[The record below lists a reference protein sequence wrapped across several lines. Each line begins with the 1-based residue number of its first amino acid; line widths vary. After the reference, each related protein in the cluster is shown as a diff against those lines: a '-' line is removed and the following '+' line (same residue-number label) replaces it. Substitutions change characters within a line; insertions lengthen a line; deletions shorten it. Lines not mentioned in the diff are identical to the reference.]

1 MKYLIRPRTFLALF
15 SLLILTAAAAWSADE
30 YVIGPED
37 VLKISFWQDPNLDQT
52 VQVRQD
58 GKITLS
64 IIGEITAVG
73 LTPRELADH
82 IEQNV
87 SLYNKKISQATVTV
101 IGFNSQRV
109 FVTGQVVSPGKKTFE
124 VIPDLWTVIKE
135 AGGATEVGDLTHVTI
150 VRSEESGGER
160 ITVNLLEAISTGKLD
175 NLPKLKTGD
184 TIEVPRMAGGVP
196 GKQLATDYSER
207 KNLYYVIGQVRMPGT
222 KPYEAGI
229 DLFDA
234 LGAASGPTEMADL
247 KNIRIVSKTADGTS
261 VVHINLDEYQSR
273 GQARRLIIKP
283 EDTII
288 IDAKRH
294 SILSWAAVR
303 DFVTVA
309 GTVISFAY
317 LISRR

>member
-1 MKYLIRPRTFLALF
+1 MKYLIRPTTFLAILY
-15 SLLILTAAAAWSADE
+15 LTALAAASAWSADE
-30 YVIGPED
+30 YVIGSED
-37 VLKISFWQDPNLDQT
+37 VLKISFWQDPELDQT

-64 IIGEITAVG
+64 IIGEITAAG

-82 IEQNV
+82 IEQSV

-109 FVTGQVVSPGKKTFE
+109 FVTGQVKNPGKKTFE

-135 AGGATEVGDLTHVTI
+135 AGGATDVGDLTRVTI

-196 GKQLATDYSER
+196 GRQLATDYSER
-207 KNLYYVIGQVRMPGT
+207 KNLYYIIGQVRVPGT

-229 DLFDA
+229 DLLDA
-234 LGAASGPTEMADL
+234 IGAASGTTEFADL
-247 KNIRIVSKTADGTS
+247 NNIRVVSKTADGTS
-261 VVHINLDEYQSR
+261 VVRVNLKEYQSR
-273 GQARRLIIKP
+273 GQARRLSIKP

-288 IDAKRH
+288 IDAKRR
-294 SILSWAAVR
+294 SLVSWALVR
-303 DFVTVA
+303 DFATVA
-309 GTVISFAY
+309 GTVISFIY
-317 LISRR
+317 LIQRR

>member
-1 MKYLIRPRTFLALF
+1 MKYLIGSGTFLALVF
-15 SLLILTAAAAWSADE
+15 LMILTAVPAWSADE

-37 VLKISFWQDPNLDQT
+37 VLKISFWQDPDLDQT

-64 IIGEITAVG
+64 IIGEITAAG
-73 LTPRELADH
+73 LTPRELADR
-82 IEQNV
+82 IEQSV

-101 IGFNSQRV
+101 VGFNSQKV
-109 FVTGQVVSPGKKTFE
+109 FVTGQVMDPGKKTFE

-135 AGGATEVGDLTHVTI
+135 AGGATEAGDLTHVTI
-150 VRSEESGGER
+150 VRSEASGGER

-184 TIEVPRMAGGVP
+184 TIEVPRMPGGVP

-207 KNLYYVIGQVRMPGT
+207 KNLYYVIGQVRTPGT
-222 KPYEAGI
+222 KPYEAGL

-234 LGAASGPTEMADL
+234 IGAANGPTEMANL
-247 KNIRIVSKTADGTS
+247 KSIRIVSKTAEGTS
-261 VVHINLDEYQSR
+261 VVHVNLNEYQSR
-273 GQARRLIIKP
+273 GQARRLSIKP

-288 IDAKRH
+288 IDAKSH

-309 GTVISFAY
+309 GTIISFAY

>member
-1 MKYLIRPRTFLALF
+1 MRYLIGPGTFLALIF
-15 SLLILTAAAAWSADE
+15 LMILTAVPAWSADE

-37 VLKISFWQDPNLDQT
+37 VLKISFWQDPDLDQT

-64 IIGEITAVG
+64 IIGEITAAG
-73 LTPRELADH
+73 LTPRELADR
-82 IEQNV
+82 IEQSV

-109 FVTGQVVSPGKKTFE
+109 FVTGQVVNPGKKTFE

-135 AGGATEVGDLTHVTI
+135 AGGATDVGDLTRVTI

-184 TIEVPRMAGGVP
+184 TIEVPRMAGGMP
-196 GKQLATDYSER
+196 GRQLATDYSER
-207 KNLYYVIGQVRMPGT
+207 KNLYYIIGQVRTPGT
-222 KPYEAGI
+222 KPYEAGL

-234 LGAASGPTEMADL
+234 IGAANGPTEMANL
-247 KNIRIVSKTADGTS
+247 KSIRIVSKTADGTS
-261 VVHINLDEYQSR
+261 VVHVNLNEYQSR
-273 GQARRLIIKP
+273 GQARRLSIKP

-288 IDAKRH
+288 IDAKSH

-303 DFVTVA
+303 DFITVA

>member
-1 MKYLIRPRTFLALF
+1 MKYLIRPTTFLAILF
-15 SLLILTAAAAWSADE
+15 LTALAAASAWSADE
-30 YVIGPED
+30 YVIGSED
-37 VLKISFWQDPNLDQT
+37 VLKISFWQDPELDQT

-64 IIGEITAVG
+64 IIGEITAAG

-82 IEQNV
+82 IEQSV

-109 FVTGQVVSPGKKTFE
+109 FVTGQVKNPGKKTFE

-135 AGGATEVGDLTHVTI
+135 AGGATDVGDLTRVTI

-196 GKQLATDYSER
+196 GRQLATDYSER
-207 KNLYYVIGQVRMPGT
+207 KNLYYIIGQVRVPGT

-229 DLFDA
+229 DLLDA
-234 LGAASGPTEMADL
+234 IGAASGTTEFADL
-247 KNIRIVSKTADGTS
+247 NNIRVVSKTADGTS
-261 VVHINLDEYQSR
+261 VVRVNLKEYQSR
-273 GQARRLIIKP
+273 GQARRLSIKP

-288 IDAKRH
+288 IDAKRR
-294 SILSWAAVR
+294 SLVSWALVR
-303 DFVTVA
+303 DFATVA
-309 GTVISFAY
+309 GTVISFIY
-317 LISRR
+317 LIQRR

>member
-1 MKYLIRPRTFLALF
+1 MKYLAKFRIFPAIICLV
-15 SLLILTAAAAWSADE
+15 ILTAVSARSADE

-37 VLKISFWQDPNLDQT
+37 VLKISFWQDPDLDQT

-64 IIGEITAVG
+64 IIGEITAAG
-73 LTPRELADH
+73 MTPRELADR
-82 IEQNV
+82 IEQSV
-87 SLYNKKISQATVTV
+87 SLYNKRISQATVTV
-101 IGFNSQRV
+101 IGFNSQKI
-109 FVTGQVVSPGKKTFE
+109 FVTGQVMSPGKRAFE

-135 AGGATEVGDLTHVTI
+135 AGGATEAGDLTHVTI
-150 VRSEESGGER
+150 VRSEASGGER

-184 TIEVPRMAGGVP
+184 TIEIPRMPGGVP

-207 KNLYYVIGQVRMPGT
+207 RNLYYIVGQVRVPGT

-261 VVHINLDEYQSR
+261 VVHVNLNEYQSR

-288 IDAKRH
+288 LDARKTT
-294 SILSWAAVR
+294 ILSWAAFR
-303 DFVTVA
+303 DVITVA
-309 GTVISFAY
+309 GTIISFAY

>member
-1 MKYLIRPRTFLALF
+1 MKYLIRPKTFLA
-15 SLLILTAAAAWSADE
+15 ILSIVILAAASAWSADE

-37 VLKISFWQDPNLDQT
+37 ILKISFWQDPDLDQT

-64 IIGEITAVG
+64 IIGEITAAG
-73 LTPRELADH
+73 LTPRELSDR
-82 IEQNV
+82 IEQSV

-101 IGFNSQRV
+101 TGFNSQRV
-109 FVTGQVVSPGKKTFE
+109 FVTGQVVNPGKKAFE

-135 AGGATEVGDLTHVTI
+135 AGGATESGDLTRVTI

-196 GKQLATDYSER
+196 GRQLATDYSER
-207 KNLYYVIGQVRMPGT
+207 KNLYYVIGQVRLPGT
-222 KPYEAGI
+222 KPYEAGL

-234 LGAASGPTEMADL
+234 LGAANGPTEFADL
-247 KNIRIVSKTADGTS
+247 KNIRIVSKTGDGTS
-261 VVHINLDEYQSR
+261 VVHVNLNEYQSR
-273 GQARRLIIKP
+273 GQARRLSIKP

-294 SILSWAAVR
+294 SILSWGAVR